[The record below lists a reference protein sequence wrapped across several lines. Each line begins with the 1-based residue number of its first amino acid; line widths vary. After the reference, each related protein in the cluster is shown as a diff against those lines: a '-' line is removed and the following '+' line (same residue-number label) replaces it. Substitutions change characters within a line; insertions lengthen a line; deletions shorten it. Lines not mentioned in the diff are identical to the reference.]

1 MTAPKPTPSAKGAA
15 PAATPTDDP
24 SVQLAAA
31 QKKLDDLINMAQS
44 TDKAKAEV
52 TGRVKVLK
60 ERADFEKAL
69 PAFDAWTS
77 DRTIRIASAQTKL
90 NTVLTGNVAPVA
102 DKVDALA
109 AAIAHEDENI
119 AALAKTAAD
128 AAAEAAAKGQRLVDA
143 TAVLQTK
150 QADVAKA
157 QAALSAVD
165 DQLKSFES
173 LSSAAKAAAD
183 NKDLPGALLA
193 IVDAK
198 KAGGLTLPTRDAV
211 IAALR
216 AAWAALDVAQEAVD
230 GATRDKA
237 AAVQTAADLAARL
250 KAAQQARQASA
261 LQVIKDALKPA
272 ST

>member
-1 MTAPKPTPSAKGAA
+1 MTAPKPTPSARG
-15 PAATPTDDP
+15 AATPPDDP

-77 DRTIRIASAQTKL
+77 DRTIRIASAQTTL
-90 NTVLTGNVAPVA
+90 NTALSAKVVAPVA
-102 DKVDALA
+102 DKVADLA

-119 AALAKTAAD
+119 DALAKTAAD
-128 AAAEAAAKGQRLVDA
+128 AAAEAAAKSQRLVDA
-143 TAVLQTK
+143 TAALQAK

-157 QAALSAVD
+157 QGMLGAIDS
-165 DQLKSFES
+165 QLKSFET
-173 LSSAAKAAAD
+173 LSAAAKAASD
-183 NKDLPGALLA
+183 KDDLPNALLA

-198 KAGGLTLPTRDAV
+198 KAGALTLPKRDAV
-211 IAALR
+211 VAALR
-216 AAWAALDVAQEAVD
+216 TAWTALDSAQDAVD
-230 GATRDKA
+230 AATRDKA

-261 LQVIKDALKPA
+261 LQVITNALKPA